1 MSALEIASDR
11 AQNQGECIV
20 SKIQE
25 RNREALDLFVLA
37 NANGIV
43 HQEVADIKAPDS
55 VALRRVAMY
64 VCMSR

>member
-1 MSALEIASDR
+1 VYCIEDSRKE
-11 AQNQGECIV
+11 QGE
-20 SKIQE
+20 K
-25 RNREALDLFVLA
+25 DLFELA

-43 HQEVADIKAPDS
+43 HQEVADVKAPDS